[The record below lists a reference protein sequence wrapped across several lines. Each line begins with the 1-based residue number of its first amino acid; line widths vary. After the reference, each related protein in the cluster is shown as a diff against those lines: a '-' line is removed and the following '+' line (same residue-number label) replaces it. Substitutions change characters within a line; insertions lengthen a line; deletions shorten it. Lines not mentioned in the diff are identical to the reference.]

1 MAFYEEREKK
11 KRMSV
16 IYQMFNMYTRLIKKR
31 GWDESNNIVKLIF
44 WSSYVATHALW
55 RQTMN

>member
-31 GWDESNNIVKLIF
+31 G
-44 WSSYVATHALW
+44 
-55 RQTMN
+55 